1 MVLLG
6 VLGFGM
12 RRAGVPVLPLVI
24 GFVLGN
30 LAEKSFLLTLRIHDG
45 SYLGFFDRRHLLDPH
60 PHDGGGG
67 RWPSACAPADETA
80 MKRVNYTYVIVKP
93 ALPGGGVSLV
103 VALSLGFEG
112 QGGLVPVVL
121 GVPTLALI
129 LFSLGRELLLTRAP
143 PRTTP
148 WTWRRGPLPPPSSPG
163 WGSSA
168 RLVLLIGFQLTIPI
182 YVVLFL
188 RSYGRTS
195 WPACAIAAF
204 SVWVLVYVCLELLLH
219 RTLFE
224 GVLFG
229 AILPLL

>member
-1 MVLLG
+1 
-6 VLGFGM
+6 
-12 RRAGVPVLPLVI
+12 
-24 GFVLGN
+24 
-30 LAEKSFLLTLRIHDG
+30 
-45 SYLGFFDRRHLLDPH
+45 
-60 PHDGGGG
+60 
-67 RWPSACAPADETA
+67 
-80 MKRVNYTYVIVKP
+80 MKRVNYTYVIVNLLYL
-93 ALPGGGVSLV
+93 AVVSLV

-129 LFSLGRELLLTRAP
+129 LFSLGRELLHPSAAP
-143 PRTTP
+143 DDSVDVAP
-148 WTWRRGPLPPPSSPG
+148 WTAAAPVVAWLGVFC
-163 WGSSA
+163 A
-168 RLVLLIGFQLTIPI
+168 LVLLIGFQLTIPI

-188 RSYGRTS
+188 RSCGRTS